1 MPHGLV
7 EERSVW
13 CPVDL
18 VSHHAER
25 SHGALA
31 CALDSYCACPVYSQS
46 RYTFGNR
53 TFSSESSGPSDLHE
67 GGLVSVQEICCEH
80 LYLLLRSKLL
90 MNSFHISILYRVQ
103 LHLWSTHRADDGN
116 RQENPPEYYH
126 NVCGDSDGLYRR
138 LFLDVSGI
146 GIYICWYKWEK
157 TRISSY
163 FPSLVCLS

>member
-25 SHGALA
+25 SNGALA

-103 LHLWSTHRADDGN
+103 LHLWST
-116 RQENPPEYYH
+116 RQGRPRIRDKKIRRNTTTACVEILTDYAAMRFLTI
-126 NVCGDSDGLYRR
+126 DSPQHSFAKQIRGT
-138 LFLDVSGI
+138 
-146 GIYICWYKWEK
+146 W
-157 TRISSY
+157 
-163 FPSLVCLS
+163 